1 MKYLAI
7 IVKSGNGYSAYVPD
21 LPGCV
26 AAGDTHEETDE
37 LIRQAVV
44 YHLELMAEHGE
55 LIPEPA
61 STALEVEV
69 ERREAIEAGR

>member
-7 IVKSGNGYSAYVPD
+7 IVKRGNGYSAFVPD

-26 AAGDTHEETDE
+26 AAGETREETEE
-37 LIRQAVV
+37 LIRQAVA
-44 YHLELMAEHGE
+44 YHVELMAEDGE

-69 ERREAIEAGR
+69 ERRENVEAGR

>member
-7 IVKSGNGYSAYVPD
+7 IIKSGNGYSAYVPD

-26 AAGDTHEETDE
+26 AAGDTYEETDE
-37 LIRQAVV
+37 LIRQAVE

-55 LIPEPA
+55 LIPEPLA
-61 STALEVEV
+61 IGIEVETLAAA
-69 ERREAIEAGR
+69 RP